1 MQVHGRMIATAVIA
15 CVVVVLAN
23 FITYV
28 LNEHS
33 LAWKLKCLPQPR
45 LLFCSNR

>member
-1 MQVHGRMIATAVIA
+1 MIATAVIA

-23 FITYV
+23 VITYI

-33 LAWKLKCLPQPR
+33 LVWKLKCVPPPR